1 MTKLHRRLVL
11 TACLASFLAAPL
23 SARAGFYQ
31 QTNLV
36 SDVQG
41 LAQFT
46 DPNLKNPWGMSSSAT
61 SPFWVSNQGSG
72 NSTLY
77 NTAGK
82 PQALVVTIPGGG
94 GPTGQVFNTSTDF
107 ALATGGKAL
116 FMFANLNGTISGWN
130 GAQGTTAAVEVTTV
144 GASFTGLAIGNNGA
158 GNFLYAADSAGN
170 KIDVFN
176 GTFGATTLAG
186 SFVDPNL
193 AAGFSVYNIQSLGG
207 VLYVTYEHGSFGG
220 GVVDAYDLNGN
231 FLHRVAAN
239 DSSGPLQSPW
249 GLALAPSSFGP
260 FGGALLVG
268 NEDDGHI
275 SAFDPTTGK
284 FLGQLLGK
292 DGDPIANTGLWGL
305 KFGNDGNGG
314 HSNTLYFNAGINGEQ
329 DGLFGSISFVPEPS
343 SIVMSGLAF
352 SLVAG
357 TGWVRRRRAA

>member
-1 MTKLHRRLVL
+1 MSKLHRLMFV
-11 TACLASFLAAPL
+11 ACLTPLLAAPL

-31 QTNLV
+31 QVNLV

-41 LAQFT
+41 LAAFT

-61 SPFWVSNQGSG
+61 SPFWVSNQVSG

-77 NTAGK
+77 NGAGK
-82 PQALVVTIPGGG
+82 PQALVVTVPGTG
-94 GPTGQVFNTSTDF
+94 GPTGQVFNSSSDF

-116 FMFANLNGTISGWN
+116 FMFANLNGTISAWN
-130 GAQGTTAAVEVTTV
+130 GAQGTNAVVEATTA
-144 GASFTGLAIGNNGA
+144 GASYTGLAIGNNGA
-158 GNFLYAADSAGN
+158 ANFLYAADSAGN

-176 GTFGATTLAG
+176 GTFGHTTLAG

-193 AAGFSVYNIQSLGG
+193 AAGFSAYNIQALGG
-207 VLYVTYEHGSFGG
+207 VLYVTYEHGAFGG
-220 GVVDAYDLNGN
+220 GVVDAFDLNGN
-231 FLHRVAAN
+231 FLHRVTAN

-275 SAFDPTTGK
+275 SAFDPTTGS

-292 DGDPIANTGLWGL
+292 DGNPLANPGLWGM
-305 KFGNDGNGG
+305 KFGNGGNGG
-314 HSNTLYFNAGINGEQ
+314 DANTLYFNAGINGEV
-329 DGLFGSISFVPEPS
+329 DGLFASVTFVPEPS

-352 SLVAG
+352 SLVAAA
-357 TGWVRRRRAA
+357 GWVRRRRAE